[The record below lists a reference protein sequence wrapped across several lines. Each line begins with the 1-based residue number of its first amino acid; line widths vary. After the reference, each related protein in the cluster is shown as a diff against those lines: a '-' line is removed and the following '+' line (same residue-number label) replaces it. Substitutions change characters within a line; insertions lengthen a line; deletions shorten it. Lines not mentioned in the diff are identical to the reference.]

1 LIKYVTQNAS
11 EQKQEEATNI
21 ETNYRNTRKT
31 STGAVQQKNKQQQDR
46 AQKNNRRSKQAYRS
60 EASMI

>member
-31 STGAVQQKNKQQQDR
+31 STGAVQQKTNNSRTELKRIIEGVNRHID
-46 AQKNNRRSKQAYRS
+46 QKLP
-60 EASMI
+60 